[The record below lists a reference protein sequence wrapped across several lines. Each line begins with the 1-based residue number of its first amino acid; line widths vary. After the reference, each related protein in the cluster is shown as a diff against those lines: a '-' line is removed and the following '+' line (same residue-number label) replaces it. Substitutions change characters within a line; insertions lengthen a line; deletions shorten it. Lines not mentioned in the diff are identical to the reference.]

1 MRDYII
7 LNNKNSNEIKGLLI
21 QNLPPITKPRIRAEI
36 EEIDGRDGDI
46 VTPLGYGA
54 YDKAFSIGLYGDF
67 DINEVI
73 KYFDSEGIVVFS
85 NEPNKYYNYKI
96 LEQID
101 FEKLI
106 RFRTADV
113 MMHVQP
119 FKYSTTEGKET
130 EEMETKTASGSEI
143 DLPDTNNEKLQMEKL
158 KGDAHQDTI
167 DAEEGNENEDTNL
180 AVNDVDPSKENY
192 ITLKGNTTQ
201 YNHDSANKLPNDM
214 ATLSLYGITITK
226 NDDGTYTINGTTTQD
241 FNWAINDTALNL
253 QANTNYFLSGCATG
267 GDAET
272 YCLYISAY
280 ADTGNGVLI
289 NSSRAINDQVRI
301 FIASGQTFNNAIFK
315 PMLIEGTEA
324 IPFEPY
330 GMTTPSP
337 QYPSEVKVVKGNNVV
352 SVQGKNSF
360 DLTKHTNTLDSKTTI
375 LNPNSYQCDLN
386 GSWKGEIVVPI
397 ENLKSNTT
405 YTISAN
411 VDSSATNSI
420 ISYLRGYNGS
430 DFVNI
435 IKDIYFDWFKNGY
448 RFNSGEYERYELK
461 MFIVGNQA
469 RTGIEKLED
478 LQIEEGN
485 AKTDF
490 VPYSKTDYTINLGTL
505 ELCKIGDY
513 KDYLFKRNG
522 KWYVHKEIGKYE
534 LDENT
539 HFTQNWNSNTDN
551 KTYCMLCTLNTN
563 FGSNAIAI
571 SNILP
576 YVSKVYGYDKIGI
589 YQEKNSGGRI
599 IFRVPKTIANS
610 VSEFKTWL
618 ASNSMIVYTLIA
630 PTEEEITDTSL
641 IAQLDA
647 LHTAELQETSYI
659 NSTPAKEYPYI
670 NLKYNVVT
678 PAPSPDRASEINK
691 VTGNNVVS
699 VSGKNLFDK
708 DNANVINVYAN
719 NDIFNSGW
727 RYSTIYI
734 PCIANTTYTIS
745 REVLEN
751 NFVVATSV
759 DVPVANGSYTN
770 RIANNTGTAITIT
783 SGANDRYLSVYV
795 KYEGDTS
802 YTLNEILA
810 SIQIEQNSQA
820 TPYVPYSKTDYPI
833 SQGNIELCKI
843 GNYQDYIYKNNGKW
857 YKHKAINKIVLNGS
871 EDWNYTNNVFY
882 LRYSMDTSSIA
893 HLRVQNYVPY
903 SNNFKGVINYHNTG
917 QFYSNSQNNNFGLN
931 LDAIQHNIYVRYDS
945 ITSTEDFKTWLSTH
959 NTEVYYP
966 LATPTEEEITNSTL
980 IEQLEA
986 LDNIYNQKGTTYIKT
1001 NPEGNNMP
1009 LTLDVSYT
1017 ESRPIT
1023 ITNSGNIYSKPI
1035 FTIYGEGN
1043 IGVYLN
1049 DIQLFDINLGS
1060 EEQITIDVAEMQAYN
1075 KETKALKNRLVTG
1088 NYDKFLL
1095 KIGENKISFSGIV
1108 KKFEIENYSRWI

>member
-54 YDKAFSIGLYGDF
+54 YDKVFSIGLYGDF

-143 DLPDTNNEKLQMEKL
+143 TLPDTNNEKLQMEKL
-158 KGDAHQDTI
+158 KGDTHQDTI

-201 YNHDSANKLPNDM
+201 YNHDSVNMLPNDM
-214 ATLSLYGITITK
+214 ATLSIYGITITK

-267 GDAET
+267 GDVET
-272 YCLYISAY
+272 YCLYISTY

-330 GMTTPSP
+330 GMKTPSP
-337 QYPSEVKVVKGNNVV
+337 QYPSEVKVVTGNNVV
-352 SVQGKNSF
+352 SVSGKNLLDTSMYSLGSINDNTGQNEESSSVYRF
-360 DLTKHTNTLDSKTTI
+360 DEYVEVTPNTIIYLLKHLCIYFYNENKGFISSNITGNLTITTPPNTKYIRFRIFATDFSTF
-375 LNPNSYQCDLN
+375 NPNDYMVSYTQ
-386 GSWKGEIVVPI
+386 ETHF
-397 ENLKSNTT
+397 E
-405 YTISAN
+405 
-411 VDSSATNSI
+411 
-420 ISYLRGYNGS
+420 
-430 DFVNI
+430 
-435 IKDIYFDWFKNGY
+435 
-448 RFNSGEYERYELK
+448 
-461 MFIVGNQA
+461 
-469 RTGIEKLED
+469 
-478 LQIEEGN
+478 
-485 AKTDF
+485 
-490 VPYSKTDYTINLGTL
+490 PYSKTDYPINLGTL
-505 ELCKIGDY
+505 ELCKIGNYQDY
-513 KDYLFKRNG
+513 IYKNNG
-522 KWYVHKEIGKYE
+522 NWYVHKEINKIVFDGS
-534 LDENT
+534 EN
-539 HFTQNWNSNTDN
+539 FTIYSSNTSRVVFLINISGDIANYVDTTKAPNLICSHFVAVSQN
-551 KTYCMLCTLNTN
+551 KTWANGN
-563 FGSNAIAI
+563 I
-571 SNILP
+571 SRYTANQ
-576 YVSKVYGYDKIGI
+576 KGI
-589 YQEKNSGGRI
+589 YFTTKADE
-599 IFRVPKTIANS
+599 TIDT
-610 VSEFKTWL
+610 FKTWL
-618 ASNSMIVYTLIA
+618 SSNNVSVYYPLAT
-630 PTEEEITDTSL
+630 PTEEEITDTTL
-641 IAQLDA
+641 IAQLDN

-691 VTGNNVVS
+691 VTGENVVS
-699 VSGKNLFDK
+699 VQGENLLPYTEQTFNEEKNGVTFTGE
-708 DNANVINVYAN
+708 NGV
-719 NDIFNSGW
+719 
-727 RYSTIYI
+727 
-734 PCIANTTYTIS
+734 YTIS
-745 REVLEN
+745 GVPTTNTRFLDYQLVNEYTIKDGDYIHFLNDKAYAYVTFGFTFTDGTTLAPAQSPVN
-751 NFVVATSV
+751 RIYKFTSGYFGKKIRSIHMYVATTY
-759 DVPVANGSYTN
+759 DG
-770 RIANNTGTAITIT
+770 GKITIKPMILNNVNT
-783 SGANDRYLSVYV
+783 
-795 KYEGDTS
+795 
-802 YTLNEILA
+802 YTDFA
-810 SIQIEQNSQA
+810 
-820 TPYVPYSKTDYPI
+820 PYSKTDYPI
-833 SQGNIELCKI
+833 SLGTLELCKI
-843 GNYQDYIYKNNGKW
+843 GDYQDYLYKNSGKW
-857 YKHKAINKIVLNGS
+857 YVHKEIEKVILDGTEEAQSYKYGDNYRFTIIPNEYRNNIYYSGETLNSMNNRIETNYRYTIANPSIAITPALFCHTSGVLITMTPKYNLS
-871 EDWNYTNNVFY
+871 TIDDIKNWLSNNNVTLY
-882 LRYSMDTSSIA
+882 
-893 HLRVQNYVPY
+893 YV
-903 SNNFKGVINYHNTG
+903 
-917 QFYSNSQNNNFGLN
+917 
-931 LDAIQHNIYVRYDS
+931 
-945 ITSTEDFKTWLSTH
+945 
-959 NTEVYYP
+959 
-966 LATPTEEEITNSTL
+966 LATPTEEEITDTSL
-980 IEQLEA
+980 IAQLEA

-1001 NPEGNNMP
+1001 NPEANNMP
-1009 LTLDVSYT
+1009 LSLDVSYT

-1049 DIQLFDINLGS
+1049 DIQLFNINLGS

-1075 KETKALKNRLVTG
+1075 KETKALKNRLVTR
-1088 NYDKFLL
+1088 NYDNFVL
-1095 KIGENKISFSGIV
+1095 KVGENTISFSGIV

>member
-54 YDKAFSIGLYGDF
+54 YDKVFSIGLYGDF

-158 KGDAHQDTI
+158 KGD
-167 DAEEGNENEDTNL
+167 
-180 AVNDVDPSKENY
+180 
-192 ITLKGNTTQ
+192 TTQ
-201 YNHDSANKLPNDM
+201 YNHDSVNMLPNDM

-337 QYPSEVKVVKGNNVV
+337 QYPSEVKVVKGENVV
-352 SVQGKNSF
+352 SVSGKN
-360 DLTKHTNTLDSKTTI
+360 LLNVPNTFSVTTSANI
-375 LNPNSYQCDLN
+375 TASLNA
-386 GSWKGEIVVPI
+386 G
-397 ENLKSNTT
+397 T
-405 YTISAN
+405 YTISLEDYETN
-411 VDSSATNSI
+411 VEVGSSFLFQFLKDNTLVTDVYLTMSYKKATKAIPSEVDKIRIYASSNYNNS
-420 ISYLRGYNGS
+420 NG
-430 DFVNI
+430 
-435 IKDIYFDWFKNGY
+435 KTTTFKNLMIEQ
-448 RFNSGEYERYELK
+448 NSTVTPY
-461 MFIVGNQA
+461 
-469 RTGIEKLED
+469 
-478 LQIEEGN
+478 
-485 AKTDF
+485 
-490 VPYSKTDYTINLGTL
+490 VPYSKTDYPINLGDI
-505 ELCKIGDY
+505 ELCKINTY
-513 KDYLFKRNG
+513 KDYFHKDSG
-522 KWYVHKEIGKYE
+522 KWYVHKAIGKKVVTSSEILAQTDSYSKVRYFKF
-534 LDENT
+534 NK
-539 HFTQNWNSNTDN
+539 NTDDIDYN
-551 KTYCMLCTLNTN
+551 KYN
-563 FGSNAIAI
+563 NA
-571 SNILP
+571 
-576 YVSKVYGYDKIGI
+576 DI
-589 YQEKNSGGRI
+589 YYTSAKN
-599 IFRVPKTIANS
+599 VKN
-610 VSEFKTWL
+610 
-618 ASNSMIVYTLIA
+618 VYTYDNEDMIGKISPQAENICYWLGFPKGTTLAQAKEKLVGSILYYILA
-630 PTEEEITDTSL
+630 TPTEEEITDTSL
-641 IAQLDA
+641 IA
-647 LHTAELQETSYI
+647 
-659 NSTPAKEYPYI
+659 
-670 NLKYNVVT
+670 
-678 PAPSPDRASEINK
+678 
-691 VTGNNVVS
+691 
-699 VSGKNLFDK
+699 
-708 DNANVINVYAN
+708 
-719 NDIFNSGW
+719 
-727 RYSTIYI
+727 
-734 PCIANTTYTIS
+734 
-745 REVLEN
+745 
-751 NFVVATSV
+751 
-759 DVPVANGSYTN
+759 
-770 RIANNTGTAITIT
+770 
-783 SGANDRYLSVYV
+783 
-795 KYEGDTS
+795 
-802 YTLNEILA
+802 
-810 SIQIEQNSQA
+810 
-820 TPYVPYSKTDYPI
+820 
-833 SQGNIELCKI
+833 
-843 GNYQDYIYKNNGKW
+843 
-857 YKHKAINKIVLNGS
+857 
-871 EDWNYTNNVFY
+871 
-882 LRYSMDTSSIA
+882 
-893 HLRVQNYVPY
+893 
-903 SNNFKGVINYHNTG
+903 
-917 QFYSNSQNNNFGLN
+917 
-931 LDAIQHNIYVRYDS
+931 
-945 ITSTEDFKTWLSTH
+945 
-959 NTEVYYP
+959 
-966 LATPTEEEITNSTL
+966 
-980 IEQLEA
+980 QLEA

-1001 NPEGNNMP
+1001 NPEANNMP
-1009 LTLDVSYT
+1009 LSLDVSYT

-1088 NYDKFLL
+1088 NYDNFVL
-1095 KIGENKISFSGIV
+1095 KVGENKISFSGIV

>member
-54 YDKAFSIGLYGDF
+54 YDKVFSIGLYGDF

-158 KGDAHQDTI
+158 KGDTHQDTI

-192 ITLKGNTTQ
+192 ITLKGNTSQDQHESQNLLQITAPATQ
-201 YNHDSANKLPNDM
+201 EF
-214 ATLSLYGITITK
+214 YGITIT
-226 NDDGTYTINGTTTQD
+226 NNGDGTITLNGTATNLIQLYLPNLDMTTHYL
-241 FNWAINDTALNL
+241 AIKKDTD
-253 QANTNYFLSGCATG
+253 YFLNGCMAG
-267 GDAET
+267 GSLNT
-272 YCLYISAY
+272 YNFIIEGTTWY
-280 ADTGNGVLI
+280 ADTGNGVQF
-289 NSSRAINDQVRI
+289 NSHSDDAVHAYLS
-301 FIASGQTFNNAIFK
+301 IARGVTLDNAIFK
-315 PMLIEGTEA
+315 PMLVEGTEA
-324 IPFEPY
+324 QEFEPY
-330 GMTTPSP
+330 GKVTPSP
-337 QYPSEVKVVKGNNVV
+337 QYPSEVKVVTGENVV
-352 SVQGKNSF
+352 RVSGKNLANF
-360 DLTKHTNTLDSKTTI
+360 PENVEVKDYPHTLLLDLGEDKTIDAITVSLIVDNLIFENQSTNGAILDFRKADNTHQYLI
-375 LNPNSYQCDLN
+375 PGQIHNSDHVGLGGRGKVNTGTYSIVKENITFRYLWYMRHN
-386 GSWKGEIVVPI
+386 G
-397 ENLKSNTT
+397 
-405 YTISAN
+405 
-411 VDSSATNSI
+411 ATQGTMSI
-420 ISYLRGYNGS
+420 QAEYGS
-430 DFVNI
+430 
-435 IKDIYFDWFKNGY
+435 
-448 RFNSGEYERYELK
+448 
-461 MFIVGNQA
+461 
-469 RTGIEKLED
+469 TP
-478 LQIEEGN
+478 
-485 AKTDF
+485 TDF
-490 VPYSKTDYTINLGTL
+490 APYLNKEHPISLGTL

-522 KWYVHKEIGKYE
+522 KWYKHKEIGKYE
-534 LDENT
+534 FDENT
-539 HFTQNWNSNTDN
+539 NFVQNWNGNTDN
-551 KTYCMLCTLNTN
+551 KTYCMYCVLGTN
-563 FGSNAIAI
+563 FGRDAIAI

-576 YVSKVYGYDKIGI
+576 YVSSIYAYDKIGI

-699 VSGKNLFDK
+699 VSGKNLFDS
-708 DNANVINVYAN
+708 ANVEQGKISSAGV
-719 NDIFNSGW
+719 ISGDTT
-727 RYSTIYI
+727 RIRTNEILYLN
-734 PCIANTTYTIS
+734 AGTYTIS
-745 REVLEN
+745 FDTPTNVNYHIYSTGGVWEKLGNTSWQTSPYTFTLTERKGIK
-751 NFVVATSV
+751 FVFRNIGDS
-759 DVPVANGSYTN
+759 
-770 RIANNTGTAITIT
+770 AITPSDLT
-783 SGANDRYLSVYV
+783 NCQLE
-795 KYEGDTS
+795 EGST
-802 YTLNEILA
+802 
-810 SIQIEQNSQA
+810 A
-820 TPYVPYSKTDYPI
+820 TDYVPYSKTDYPI
-833 SQGNIELCKI
+833 NLGTLELCKI
-843 GNYQDYIYKNNGKW
+843 GDYQDYLYKNNGKW
-857 YKHKAINKIVLNGS
+857 YVHKEIGKVVLDGS
-871 EDWNYTNNVFY
+871 EQMNFQGSASTPTERTIYRWYLPTYAQTDNYLSNKFIKGSSTSNRIVIVSGNDRPYISIDNLLAEINVEDDNNTK
-882 LRYSMDTSSIA
+882 LA
-893 HLRVQNYVPY
+893 
-903 SNNFKGVINYHNTG
+903 K
-917 QFYSNSQNNNFGLN
+917 
-931 LDAIQHNIYVRYDS
+931 
-945 ITSTEDFKTWLSTH
+945 FKTWLSNNNVTL
-959 NTEVYYP
+959 YYV
-966 LATPTEEEITNSTL
+966 LATPTEEEITDETL
-980 IEQLEA
+980 LTQLDA
-986 LDNIYNQKGTTYIKT
+986 LDNIYNQKGLTKIKT
-1001 NPEGNNMP
+1001 NPEVNNMP
-1009 LTLDVSYT
+1009 LSLDVSYT
-1017 ESRPIT
+1017 ESKPIT

-1088 NYDKFLL
+1088 NYDNFVL
-1095 KIGENKISFSGIV
+1095 KVGENKISFSGIV

>member
-36 EEIDGRDGDI
+36 DEIDGRDGDI

-54 YDKAFSIGLYGDF
+54 YDKVFSIGLYGDF

-158 KGDAHQDTI
+158 KGDTHQDTI

-201 YNHDSANKLPNDM
+201 DQHESQNLLQITAP
-214 ATLSLYGITITK
+214 ATQEFFGITIT
-226 NDDGTYTINGTTTQD
+226 NNGDGTFTLNGTATNPLELYLPNLDMTTHYLG
-241 FNWAINDTALNL
+241 IKKDTD
-253 QANTNYFLSGCATG
+253 YFLNGCMAG
-267 GDAET
+267 GSLNT
-272 YCLYISAY
+272 YNFIIEGTTWY
-280 ADTGNGVLI
+280 ADTGNGVQF
-289 NSSRAINDQVRI
+289 NSHSDDAVHAYLS
-301 FIASGQTFNNAIFK
+301 IARGVTLDNAIFK

-337 QYPSEVKVVKGNNVV
+337 QYPSEVKVVTGNNTIKI
-352 SVQGKNSF
+352 SNEDG
-360 DLTKHTNTLDSKTTI
+360 TL
-375 LNPNSYQCDLN
+375 
-386 GSWKGEIVVPI
+386 E
-397 ENLKSNTT
+397 
-405 YTISAN
+405 AN
-411 VDSSATNSI
+411 
-420 ISYLRGYNGS
+420 Y
-430 DFVNI
+430 
-435 IKDIYFDWFKNGY
+435 
-448 RFNSGEYERYELK
+448 
-461 MFIVGNQA
+461 
-469 RTGIEKLED
+469 
-478 LQIEEGN
+478 
-485 AKTDF
+485 
-490 VPYSKTDYTINLGTL
+490 PINLGNL
-505 ELCKIGDY
+505 ELCKIGNY
-513 KDYLFKRNG
+513 QDYLFKRNG
-522 KWYVHKEIGKYE
+522 KWYVHKAIGKKVVTSSEILAQTDSYSKVRYFKF
-534 LDENT
+534 NK
-539 HFTQNWNSNTDN
+539 NTDDIDYN
-551 KTYCMLCTLNTN
+551 KYNNADIYYTSAKNVKNVYNYDNEDMIGKISPQAENIRYWLGFPKGTTLAQAKEKLV
-563 FGSNAIAI
+563 GS
-571 SNILP
+571 IL
-576 YVSKVYGYDKIGI
+576 YYI
-589 YQEKNSGGRI
+589 
-599 IFRVPKTIANS
+599 
-610 VSEFKTWL
+610 L
-618 ASNSMIVYTLIA
+618 AT

-641 IAQLDA
+641 IAQLDN

-699 VSGKNLFDK
+699 VSGKNLFPINNIDLTLGGVRVYTQ
-708 DNANVINVYAN
+708 DGIVILNGTATSNVYETSPSWQSNMLFNLKKGTYTLSLNTIEPHQITLRNKTTGNILARVN
-719 NDIFNSGW
+719 GGTILNATFTLEEDAEVYLGFYLSKDTIFNNLEYKIQLEEG
-727 RYSTIYI
+727 ST
-734 PCIANTTYTIS
+734 ATDFEKYT
-745 REVLEN
+745 
-751 NFVVATSV
+751 
-759 DVPVANGSYTN
+759 
-770 RIANNTGTAITIT
+770 
-783 SGANDRYLSVYV
+783 
-795 KYEGDTS
+795 
-802 YTLNEILA
+802 
-810 SIQIEQNSQA
+810 
-820 TPYVPYSKTDYPI
+820 KTDYPI
-833 SQGNIELCKI
+833 SLGTLELCKI
-843 GNYQDYIYKNNGKW
+843 GNYQDYLYKNNGKW
-857 YKHKAINKIVLNGS
+857 YVHKEIGKKVFDGTETLNKSTNTSADIFSFALENEPSSTETTETKCNYLKYVSSNAVGS
-871 EDWNYTNNVFY
+871 C
-882 LRYSMDTSSIA
+882 RKYS
-893 HLRVQNYVPY
+893 R
-903 SNNFKGVINYHNTG
+903 
-917 QFYSNSQNNNFGLN
+917 
-931 LDAIQHNIYVRYDS
+931 NIYLIPYEYGTAT
-945 ITSTEDFKTWLSTH
+945 INEFKTTLSTLYA
-959 NTEVYYP
+959 NGNPYIVYYV
-966 LATPTEEEITNSTL
+966 LATPTEEEITDETL
-980 IEQLEA
+980 LAQLEA
-986 LDNIYNQKGTTYIKT
+986 LDNIYNQKGTTKIKT
-1001 NPEGNNMP
+1001 NPEANNMP

-1049 DIQLFDINLGS
+1049 DIQLFNINLGS

-1075 KETKALKNRLVTG
+1075 KETKVLKNRLVTG
-1088 NYDKFLL
+1088 SYDKFLL